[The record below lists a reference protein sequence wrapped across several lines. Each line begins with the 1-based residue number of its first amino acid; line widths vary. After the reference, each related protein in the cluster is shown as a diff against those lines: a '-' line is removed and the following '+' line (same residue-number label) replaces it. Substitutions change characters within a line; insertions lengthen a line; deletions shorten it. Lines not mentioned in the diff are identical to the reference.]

1 MFGGTGRRVAGTKE
15 VNVAAN
21 KVIERMRR
29 GEKALGLSLSFYTDE
44 LIELAGLMGLDFVN
58 FDGQHSPTSPE
69 TIDRFCRMCDGWG
82 VTPSMRVP
90 DQIPSNILNY
100 IDRGVQVITVPDVEN
115 KAQAE
120 ALVQACFFA
129 PIGRR
134 SFTSPRII
142 RYGLEGDAGTR
153 MRETNENML
162 VMPQIENITA
172 YRNLDEILTVPGLE
186 VFAGGP
192 NDLAQSM
199 GYPGEPEHPECLR
212 VTEEGTAKI
221 HAAGKLRSDDVTVD
235 VAATA
240 TIQDAIAKL
249 LQENGR

>member
-1 MFGGTGRRVAGTKE
+1 LAVPSAKSADTKE
-15 VNVAAN
+15 ITMVGN

-29 GEKALGLSLSFYTDE
+29 GEKALGLSLSFYADE
-44 LIELAGLMGLDFVN
+44 LIEVAGRMGLDYVN

-69 TIDRFCRMCDGWG
+69 TIDRFCRMCDGWDL
-82 VTPSMRVP
+82 TPSMRVP

-100 IDRGVQVITVPDVEN
+100 IDRGVQVITVPDVES
-115 KAQAE
+115 KEQAE

-134 SFTSPRII
+134 SFTSPRIM
-142 RYGLEGDAGTR
+142 RYGLDGDPGTR
-153 MRETNENML
+153 MTDTNENML

-172 YRNLDEILTVPGLE
+172 YNNLDEILTVPGLE

-199 GYPGEPEHPECLR
+199 GHPGEPNHPDCLK

-221 HAAGKLRSDDVTVD
+221 HAAGKLRSDDVT
-235 VAATA
+235 AEFKATES
-240 TIQDAIAKL
+240 IQDAIAGL
-249 LQENGR
+249 LRANGR